1 MGIRIGMITVDT
13 RDSRKLATWWAEQL
27 EGTLEA
33 YGENGKVDPGSPEAE
48 GAFFIVST
56 PDRVPLGF
64 QQVLDPTE
72 GKNRL
77 HLDLSCEDRAAEIAR
92 LVEAG
97 ASIAYEMEA
106 WSTLSDPDGNLFCV
120 SDLA

>member
-1 MGIRIGMITVDT
+1 MSIRIGMVTVDT
-13 RDSRKLATWWAEQL
+13 QDSRKLALWWAEQL
-27 EGTLEA
+27 GGTVKA
-33 YGENGKVDPGSPEAE
+33 YGEAGEIDPESPEAE

-64 QQVLDPTE
+64 QQVPDPTV

-77 HLDLSCEDRAAEIAR
+77 HLDLSCEDRATEVAR
-92 LVEAG
+92 LVAAG
-97 ASIAYEMEA
+97 ATLSYEMDF
-106 WSTLSDPDGNLFCV
+106 WSTLTDPDGNLFCV